1 MEALQ
6 LLLSPGAGVGGEDCV
21 AGEGPGLLLLGE
33 PGSGKTALLFAA
45 ALVAAGEGRG
55 PVLFVA
61 RRALQSL
68 PPGWKAG
75 AARDPL
81 RLQKIHFLYPPSLR
95 ELLQLL
101 SSMHETTAQPPS
113 LLLLDGLHEYLA
125 EASGPQAWAHLA
137 ALLVDTVAYFS
148 GCLSRDCGLLVTMRS
163 PTEAET
169 EAAALQLAVLQRYLP
184 KCLWLGP
191 EPPDLAK
198 ARPRDSGHCFRA
210 RLSTGPGCPRQ
221 EWCLSFGHDGKM
233 AISPVPCQ
241 AAEHPSQKPETSSS
255 S

>member
-6 LLLSPGAGVGGEDCV
+6 RLLSLGAEVDGEGCA
-21 AGEGPGLLLLGE
+21 AGEGSGLLLRGE
-33 PGSGKTALLFAA
+33 PGSGKTALLFAV

-68 PPGWKAG
+68 PPVWKAG

-101 SSMHETTAQPPS
+101 SSMHERAAQPPS
-113 LLLLDGLHEYLA
+113 LLLLDGIDEYLA
-125 EASGPQAWAHLA
+125 ETSGAQACAHLA
-137 ALLVDTVAYFS
+137 ALLVDTAAHFS
-148 GCLSRDCGLLVTMRS
+148 GCSGSGCGLLVTMQG
-163 PTEAET
+163 PAEAEL

-184 KCLWLGP
+184 TCLWLEP
-191 EPPDLAK
+191 EPPDLAG
-198 ARPRDSGHCFRA
+198 AWPQHSEQCFRA
-210 RLSTGPGCPRQ
+210 RLSSGPGFPKQ
-221 EWCLSFGHDGKM
+221 EWCLSFGHDGEM
-233 AISPVPCQ
+233 AISQVSRQ
-241 AAEHPSQKPETSSS
+241 PSQHPPQKAESSS
-255 S
+255 PS

>member
-1 MEALQ
+1 MEALR
-6 LLLSPGAGVGGEDCV
+6 LLLSPATGVGGEAC
-21 AGEGPGLLLLGE
+21 ASGKGAGLLLLGE

-101 SSMHETTAQPPS
+101 SSIHETAAQPPS
-113 LLLLDGLHEYLA
+113 LLLLDGIEEYLA
-125 EASGPQAWAHLA
+125 ETSGAQACAHLA
-137 ALLVDTVAYFS
+137 ALLVDTATYFS
-148 GCLSRDCGLLVTMRS
+148 GCSGSGCGLLVTMRG
-163 PTEAET
+163 PAEAEPD
-169 EAAALQLAVLQRYLP
+169 AAALQLAVLQRYLP
-184 KCLWLGP
+184 TCLWLEP
-191 EPPDLAK
+191 EPPDLGET
-198 ARPRDSGHCFRA
+198 RSQDSEQCFRA
-210 RLSTGPGCPRQ
+210 RLSSGPGFPKQ
-221 EWCLSFGHDGKM
+221 EWCLSFGHNGEM
-233 AISPVPCQ
+233 AISQVTHQ
-241 AAEHPSQKPETSSS
+241 AQKVEPSSPS
-255 S
+255 